1 MIKKNIFIILL
12 IYFFS
17 LSFSFAEIKI
27 ILKIDNELVTNYD
40 LNKEINYLE
49 ILNPNISKLNN
60 NQKITLSKKSLTSEI
75 IKKKELIKY
84 LDNDKFEIPIEV
96 LNDYYEKLGFKKEKE
111 FEDYLK
117 VKKSY
122 NLDEVKKKIKID
134 LMWNDLIYSKYNNQ
148 IKINKEKIE
157 NKVDIKKDRI
167 YKDYLL
173 SEIVFAKK
181 KESSLEKI
189 YNEIKLSID
198 EIGFDNTANIYSISD
213 TSKFGGKIGW
223 INEIKLPKELIYELK
238 NIEIGGTTNLIKI
251 ANNFLILKIED
262 IKLEKKPIDRENEI
276 QELINQEINYQL
288 NRFSKIY
295 FDKIKLNYLI
305 NEN

>member
-1 MIKKNIFIILL
+1 MIKKTILKIFF
-12 IYFFS
+12 IYFF
-17 LSFSFAEIKI
+17 LFGISFAEIKI
-27 ILKIDNELVTNYD
+27 ILKIDDEIVTNHD
-40 LNKEINYLE
+40 LIKEINYLE

-60 NQKITLSKKSLTSEI
+60 NQKIELSKNSLIQQI
-75 IKKKELIKY
+75 IKKKEVKKQIDLEKT
-84 LDNDKFEIPIEV
+84 EIPTDI
-96 LNDYYEKLGFKKEKE
+96 LKNYYQKLGFEKE
-111 FEDYLK
+111 EDFKDVLK
-117 VKKSY
+117 VKKNY
-122 NLDEVKKKIKID
+122 TLDEVKKKIKID
-134 LMWNDLIYSKYNNQ
+134 LMWSDLIYSKYNNQ

-181 KESSLEKI
+181 KEGSLEKI

-198 EIGFDNTANIYSISD
+198 EIGFANTANIYSISD

-238 NIEIGGTTNLIKI
+238 NIEIGETTNLIKI

-262 IKLEKKPIDRENEI
+262 IKLEKKPIDREKEI
-276 QELINQEINYQL
+276 QELINLEINNQL

>member
-1 MIKKNIFIILL
+1 
-12 IYFFS
+12 
-17 LSFSFAEIKI
+17 
-27 ILKIDNELVTNYD
+27 
-40 LNKEINYLE
+40 
-49 ILNPNISKLNN
+49 
-60 NQKITLSKKSLTSEI
+60 
-75 IKKKELIKY
+75 
-84 LDNDKFEIPIEV
+84 
-96 LNDYYEKLGFKKEKE
+96 
-111 FEDYLK
+111 
-117 VKKSY
+117 
-122 NLDEVKKKIKID
+122 
-134 LMWNDLIYSKYNNQ
+134 MWNDLIYSKYNNQ

-198 EIGFDNTANIYSISD
+198 EIGFANTANIYSISD

-223 INEIKLPKELIYELK
+223 INEIKLPKELMYELK

-262 IKLEKKPIDRENEI
+262 IKLEKKSIDREKEI
-276 QELINQEINYQL
+276 QEIVNQEINDQL